1 MAFITEYP
9 IWFIFLCFL
18 LGLLCS
24 FILYWRDSHIA
35 QLKKWLQWSLAT
47 IRFLFVSFLAFLLLG
62 PMLKTISSQVEKP
75 IIIVAQD
82 NSASILIG
90 KDSAYIEGEFKP
102 QMEELIAELRSDYD
116 VNTYSF
122 GEGVGEGL
130 GFTFDEKQTDI
141 SLLFKDLYNIYSN
154 RNVGAII
161 VASDGIFN
169 KGVNPKYSVDLKR
182 LKTPLYVIAMGD
194 TSVKR
199 DLAISGVRYNRLAYL
214 GNTFPVEIDIVARQ
228 CAGENSKV
236 FIAKDGKEIYSQKIA
251 FDQSSSFL
259 QVAIQIEAEE
269 EGIQHYA
276 ISLEPLEDEI
286 TITNNRW
293 DIYIDVLDS
302 RQKILILANSP
313 HPDLASLTQAI
324 VANDNYQVEEKLVSE
339 YNKSVLRN
347 TKEFEQYN
355 LIILHQL
362 PSHKYPLKEFFG
374 AIESTSLPLLT
385 IIGSQTNLKSFN
397 SRKTCVSITGAPSK
411 FNEVTPELIDE
422 FALFQLEQEHLATIK
437 KMPPLLAPFG
447 TYKADVGTSAFFN
460 QKIGVVVTQKPLIIF
475 NGRGEAKS
483 AVITGE
489 GLWRWQLHDAKM
501 NGNHEIYNNLISKIV
516 QYLSVRVNKSKFRI
530 ISKNNFIENEPLS
543 FEAEVYNESYDLIN
557 DGEVSMTITDE
568 GGNKFP
574 YAFSKSKNS
583 FRLDA
588 GIFPVGEYEY
598 EATTRVGD
606 KVYNAG
612 GELSVSPI
620 LVESISS
627 IANHKLLASLA
638 SEHDGEMVL
647 NSELKTVV
655 EKIKARTDIASVSY
669 SSMHLREMIN
679 LKWIFY
685 IVLTFISLEWFLRKR
700 NGTY

>member
-1 MAFITEYP
+1 MALITEYS
-9 IWFIFLCFL
+9 IWLVLLCFL
-18 LGLLCS
+18 LGLVYSTL
-24 FILYWRDSHIA
+24 LYWRDRHISD
-35 QLKKWLQWSLAT
+35 LKKWLQWLLAT
-47 IRFLFVSFLAFLLLG
+47 IRFLFISFLAFLLLG
-62 PMLKTISSQVEKP
+62 PLLKTISNEVEKP
-75 IIIVAQD
+75 IIIIAQD

-90 KDSAYIEGEFKP
+90 TDSSYIQNEFKP
-102 QMEELIAELRSDYD
+102 QMEGLIAELRTDFD

-122 GEGVGEGL
+122 GERVSEEID
-130 GFTFDEKQTDI
+130 FTFGEKQTDI
-141 SLLFKDLYNIYSN
+141 SMLFSDLYNIYSN

-161 VASDGIFN
+161 IASDGIFN
-169 KGVNPKYSVDLKR
+169 KGVNPKYSSDLKK

-214 GNTFPVEIDIVARQ
+214 GNTFPVEIDIEARQ
-228 CAGENSKV
+228 CNGENSKLT
-236 FIAKDGKEIYSQKIA
+236 ITKDGAEIYNQRIEFDGKSA
-251 FDQSSSFL
+251 FLKVSV
-259 QVAIQIEAEE
+259 QVEAEE

-276 ISLEPLEDEI
+276 ISLKPVENEI
-286 TITNNRW
+286 TESNNRW

-313 HPDLASLTQAI
+313 HPDLASLLQAI

-347 TKEFEQYN
+347 SKHFEQYN

-362 PSHKYPLKEFFG
+362 PSRKFPLKEFFSSIAG
-374 AIESTSLPLLT
+374 TKVPLLT
-385 IIGSQTNLKSFN
+385 IIGSQTDLKSFN
-397 SRKTCVSITGAPSK
+397 NRKAGVTISGARSK
-411 FNEVTPELIDE
+411 FNEVTPEIVDE
-422 FALFQLEQEHLATIK
+422 FSLFKLESKHLATFK

-447 TYKADVGTSAFFN
+447 TYKADVGTSSLFN
-460 QKIGVVVTQKPLIIF
+460 QRIGVVATKKPLIIF
-475 NGRGEAKS
+475 NRRGETKS

-489 GLWRWQLHDAKM
+489 GLWRWQLHDDKM
-501 NGNHEIYNNLISKIV
+501 NGNHEIYNNLILKIV
-516 QYLSVRVNKSKFRI
+516 QYLSVKVNKSKFRI
-530 ISKNNFIENEPLS
+530 ISKNNFYENEPLS

-557 DGEVSMTITDE
+557 DGEVNMAITNE
-568 GGNKFP
+568 EGNKFP
-574 YAFSKSKNS
+574 YTFSKSLNS

-606 KVYNAG
+606 KVYQES

-620 LVESISS
+620 LVESVST

-638 SEHDGEMVL
+638 SAHDGEIVL
-647 NSELKTVV
+647 SSELKTIA
-655 EKIKARTDIASVSY
+655 EKIRARGDITSISY
-669 SSMHLREMIN
+669 SSMHLRELIN

-685 IVLTFISLEWFLRKR
+685 VVLAFISLEWFLRKR